1 MSTLNSRLTRR
12 QFNVAAFGAATAVI
26 PYHALSAVT
35 ANRMTVAAV
44 QMHAVLGDVDTNLN
58 TAARLVEKAVEKRAQ
73 AVVLPEF
80 FTSGLGYHP
89 SMMHAHRP
97 LDGKPMEMLKSLS
110 KKHKIWL
117 GGSFLAESNAH
128 VYNTFIL
135 AIPDGRVFTHDKDF
149 PTGAIEQ
156 MLYAPG
162 EDAEFVRLLRNP
174 TRTEVIPSRQKN
186 YLSGVFEIGNTCVGN
201 AMCWELVRKRTD
213 RRLLKAKPDIV
224 LAGSGWY
231 FSDPKSLAEMYG
243 RTIEHWKKAGKQSH
257 REVIE
262 APIRLAKM
270 VGAPVVHANLVGANE
285 SYRFPTGQG
294 TIVRNF
300 CGESQIVDA
309 SGDLIARR
317 AKDEGEGIVV
327 GEVTVGHRDPVEE
340 IGDGFWHITRDEKEA
355 LDWWYDGYGRDF
367 YLSVAQPQRR
377 LYADSQR

>member
-1 MSTLNSRLTRR
+1 
-12 QFNVAAFGAATAVI
+12 
-26 PYHALSAVT
+26 
-35 ANRMTVAAV
+35 
-44 QMHAVLGDVDTNLN
+44 
-58 TAARLVEKAVEKRAQ
+58 
-73 AVVLPEF
+73 
-80 FTSGLGYHP
+80 
-89 SMMHAHRP
+89 
-97 LDGKPMEMLKSLS
+97 
-110 KKHKIWL
+110 
-117 GGSFLAESNAH
+117 
-128 VYNTFIL
+128 
-135 AIPDGRVFTHDKDF
+135 
-149 PTGAIEQ
+149 
-156 MLYAPG
+156 
-162 EDAEFVRLLRNP
+162 
-174 TRTEVIPSRQKN
+174 
-186 YLSGVFEIGNTCVGN
+186 
-201 AMCWELVRKRTD
+201 MCWELVRKRTD